1 MMMMTTMGTK
11 LGESKAVLMK
21 KSVIHEC
28 RKLLTFSLSITGK
41 EDFFHKWG
49 ANLILVL
56 IMNLIDQHR

>member
-1 MMMMTTMGTK
+1 MTK

-41 EDFFHKWG
+41 EDFFPQMGGKLDISTD
-49 ANLILVL
+49 NES
-56 IMNLIDQHR
+56 N